1 MDSLAAIISFLFD
14 QRRKALP
21 TQPRKYSMK
30 DLITTNWR
38 GGNAQ
43 KAPFSLPNPAKC
55 AIIAETA
62 EPIHSEERIEH
73 HG

>member
-14 QRRKALP
+14 QRRRTLP

-30 DLITTNWR
+30 DLITTYWR
-38 GGNAQ
+38 GGSSQ
-43 KAPFSLPNPAKC
+43 KTPLSLPNPEKC

-62 EPIHSEERIEH
+62 EPIHLEERIEH

>member
-1 MDSLAAIISFLFD
+1 MDLAAIISFLFD
-14 QRRKALP
+14 QRRRTLP

-38 GGNAQ
+38 RGNAQ
-43 KAPFSLPNPAKC
+43 KTPLTLPNPANC
-55 AIIAETA
+55 AIITEMA